1 MQGQAVI
8 TSDDHRLGEVIE
20 DRDDCVVIEL
30 GHMFKN
36 RHAIPK
42 TFLHEQDGVYRATV
56 TKEIVAASPKI
67 DLENW
72 DRSEVNRHYGLE
84 LES

>member
-8 TSDDHRLGEVIE
+8 TSDDRRLGDVIA
-20 DRDDCVVIEL
+20 DRDGCVVIEL

-56 TKEIVAASPKI
+56 TKEIVATSPKI
-67 DLENW
+67 DLEHW
-72 DRSEVNRHYGLE
+72 DRGEIDRHYGLE
-84 LES
+84 LG